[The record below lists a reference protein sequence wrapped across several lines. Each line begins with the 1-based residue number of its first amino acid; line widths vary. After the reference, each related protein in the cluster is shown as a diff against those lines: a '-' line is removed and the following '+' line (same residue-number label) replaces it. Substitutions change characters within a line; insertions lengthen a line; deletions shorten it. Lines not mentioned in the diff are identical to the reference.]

1 MYYVILCYH
10 IILHY
15 ITLHYIISYSSIL
28 SLSLS
33 LSLPLYVCTYIYIYI
48 YTHIPFV
55 RSRQAP
61 GAERDR
67 AADARAAGGL
77 PAAQLWFRGLG
88 V

>member
-28 SLSLS
+28 SLSLYLS
-33 LSLPLYVCTYIYIYI
+33 LSLSMYVHIYIYIYI
-48 YTHIPFV
+48 HTSHL
-55 RSRQAP
+55 S
-61 GAERDR
+61 
-67 AADARAAGGL
+67 AADRRLEQSGIVPLMPVL
-77 PAAQLWFRGLG
+77 PEDSLLLNYGLG